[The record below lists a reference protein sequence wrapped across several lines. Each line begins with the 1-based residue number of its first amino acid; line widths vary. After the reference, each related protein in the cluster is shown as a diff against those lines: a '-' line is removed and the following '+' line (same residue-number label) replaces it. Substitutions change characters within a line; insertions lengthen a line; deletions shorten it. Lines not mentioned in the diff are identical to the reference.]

1 MWISSCPRT
10 DNPGYIIWPFPAS
23 FLLLIL
29 ATEIPSPTGLFLH
42 PLWFYPLSSQ
52 VPQVPSPAAP
62 NPDHSVTQ
70 QRESPELGRVRM
82 WLVLVGDVGGCS
94 FFGLLFTFFFNCN
107 LVGTPVSGGVR
118 VGWGAKRVWK
128 MNRAS

>member
-1 MWISSCPRT
+1 
-10 DNPGYIIWPFPAS
+10 
-23 FLLLIL
+23 
-29 ATEIPSPTGLFLH
+29 
-42 PLWFYPLSSQ
+42 
-52 VPQVPSPAAP
+52 
-62 NPDHSVTQ
+62 
-70 QRESPELGRVRM
+70 M